1 MLTLHASSQ
10 LSSTFKV
17 GTGTSGL
24 QGALVATILY
34 LRVGTGTSGAPSVAT
49 ILHRMGGYGYF
60 GGVSLAQSGW
70 VGTSHHFMSGLWL
83 AHRKGALVATILH
96 LRVGT
101 GTSGAPSVATILHL
115 MCGHGYFGGVFPA
128 PTIWV
133 GTSHHL
139 MSGLW
144 PSHQNVARRNYPP
157 PSGGHGYFGQ

>member
-1 MLTLHASSQ
+1 MKGRRGWAGSSLVVMVRHPEVRLDPSGTNLEQSPSFAGAKRGTL
-10 LSSTFKV
+10 
-17 GTGTSGL
+17 GCRN
-24 QGALVATILY
+24 Y
-34 LRVGTGTSGAPSVAT
+34 PPS
-49 ILHRMGGYGYF
+49 LLGHGYF
-60 GGVSLAQSGW
+60 
-70 VGTSHHFMSGLWL
+70 TPC
-83 AHRKGALVATILH
+83 LVATILH
-96 LRVGT
+96 CKRWARILRGCNGASVATILYLRVGT

-139 MSGLW
+139 VSGLW